1 MTLPAETSRP
11 SAVLAALVIAVTPF
25 WSCNAQTFE
34 PDVKLAFD
42 LAFIN
47 PSGNN
52 LQAGVGPGG
61 VNVDFDPGAGAGLR
75 LEYRFAETLGVE
87 FGVLGASSFDVTVG
101 DLGDGF
107 GVSTSISSF
116 APLTLGLNYHF
127 SSGNRVDFYA
137 GPFLALVR
145 YGDVEVQTGTSG
157 VITRESVD
165 TDTGWG
171 VIVGIDVPLRSGNW
185 LLQSN
190 LRYIQTNMKGATDN
204 GGFDGEFDPLI
215 ISLGFGYRF

>member
-1 MTLPAETSRP
+1 MTLRATNSRF
-11 SAVLAALVIAVTPF
+11 STALAALVIAVTPF
-25 WSCNAQTFE
+25 WPCNAQTFE
-34 PDVKLAFD
+34 PSVKLAFD

-47 PSGNN
+47 PSGNTF
-52 LQAGVGPGG
+52 QTSVGSGG
-61 VNVDFDPGAGAGLR
+61 VSVNFDPGAGAGLR
-75 LEYRFAETLGVE
+75 LEYLFAEALGVE

-145 YGDVEVQTGTSG
+145 YGDVDVETGTSG
-157 VITRESVD
+157 VITTEAVD

-171 VIVGIDVPLRSGNW
+171 VIVGLDIPLRSGKW

-190 LRYIQTNMKGATDN
+190 LRYIQTNMKGTTDD
-204 GGFDGEFDPLI
+204 GAFDADFDPLI
-215 ISLGFGYRF
+215 ISFGFGYRF

>member
-1 MTLPAETSRP
+1 MTLRATNSRL
-11 SAVLAALVIAVTPF
+11 SAALAALVIAVTPF
-25 WSCNAQTFE
+25 WACNAQTFE
-34 PDVKLAFD
+34 PGVKLSVD
-42 LAFIN
+42 LAFID

-75 LEYRFAETLGVE
+75 LEYRFAEALGVE
-87 FGVLGASSFDVTVG
+87 FGVLAASSFDVTVG

-137 GPFLALVR
+137 GPFLTLVR
-145 YGDVEVQTGTSG
+145 YGDVDVETGTSG
-157 VITRESVD
+157 VIAREAVD

-171 VIVGIDVPLRSGNW
+171 VIVGLDVPLRSGKW

-190 LRYIQTNMKGATDN
+190 LRYIQTNMKGTTDD
-204 GGFDGEFDPLI
+204 GAFDGDFDPLI
-215 ISLGFGYRF
+215 ISIGFGYRF